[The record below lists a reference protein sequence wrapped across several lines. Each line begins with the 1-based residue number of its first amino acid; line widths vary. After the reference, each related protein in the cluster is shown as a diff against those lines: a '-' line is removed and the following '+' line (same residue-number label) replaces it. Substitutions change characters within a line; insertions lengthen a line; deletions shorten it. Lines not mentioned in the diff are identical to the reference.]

1 MAGGRSL
8 AISLGLC
15 ALAAVP
21 AAAQARA
28 TIIAT
33 ATVVDLSEAQ
43 GTMQATTGLA
53 TQAAAQPA
61 GAAAPARR
69 DTGIASLVLSYP
81 EGPLPREPSDPLLA
95 TIIYW

>member
-21 AAAQARA
+21 GAAQARA
-28 TIIAT
+28 TVVVT
-33 ATVVDLSEAQ
+33 ATVVDLSEARA
-43 GTMQATTGLA
+43 TMHATTGLA

-61 GAAAPARR
+61 GGAAPARW
-69 DTGIASLVLSYP
+69 DTGIASVVLSYP
-81 EGPLPREPSDPLLA
+81 EGPLPGEPSDPLLA

>member
-1 MAGGRSL
+1 MAGSRSL

-28 TIIAT
+28 TVVVT
-33 ATVVDLSEAQ
+33 ATVVDLSEARA
-43 GTMQATTGLA
+43 TMQATSGLA
-53 TQAAAQPA
+53 AQIGAQPV
-61 GAAAPARR
+61 GATAPTRR
-69 DTGIASLVLSYP
+69 DTGIASVVLSYP
-81 EGPLPREPSDPLLA
+81 AGPLPGEPSDPILA